1 MMLAGRQRTATR
13 VRRSSTL
20 ASSSVLLASLL
31 LLAPAGRAAA
41 APSSASSLPLPA
53 AAKASS
59 PSAAAS
65 TAGLALFDRRELPG
79 PAETSKLTTEELRRS
94 FLVDTVFVDGALALT
109 AGGAAMDR
117 LIVGGASPAPGA
129 PLSLQR
135 AAGADVTGK
144 ATTAFLARRELA
156 AFNVGPGSAKVT
168 VFAAPANGVNGA
180 SANETFVLAPRE
192 ALYVAA
198 GAPDVVFARADA
210 GAPARVFLASAPC
223 AVSCTASLFLFAA
236 LFDREKRERLLC
248 GCGALETAHSL
259 DTKTPPSR
267 NDHDHNLIT
276 ATTTM
281 TTTTTNK
288 TVALRHEEDIPRRRA
303 AAPARRRERRQRAHA
318 LLVRD
323 AGARAVVPADARR
336 DAAQQR
342 LGARIFFGLR
352 RARRRG
358 ACLCPAK

>member
-1 MMLAGRQRTATR
+1 MLASRQRTATR
-13 VRRSSTL
+13 ARCSSAL

-31 LLAPAGRAAA
+31 LLAPVGRAAA

-65 TAGLALFDRRELPG
+65 AAGLALFDRRELPG

-117 LIVGGASPAPGA
+117 LIVGGASPAAGA

-144 ATTAFLARRELA
+144 ASTAFLARRELA

-168 VFAAPANGVNGA
+168 VVAPAAANGANGA

-198 GAPDVVFARADA
+198 GAPDVVIARADA

-236 LFDREKRERLLC
+236 LFDREKRARLLC
-248 GCGALETAHSL
+248 GCGALETVHSL

-267 NDHDHNLIT
+267 NHHDHNLIT

-281 TTTTTNK
+281 TTTTTTNSR
-288 TVALRHEEDIPRRRA
+288 ASRRRRSPSPTRCRASA
-303 AAPARRRERRQRAHA
+303 ATRAPPTCARSTRT
-318 LLVRD
+318 
-323 AGARAVVPADARR
+323 
-336 DAAQQR
+336 
-342 LGARIFFGLR
+342 
-352 RARRRG
+352 
-358 ACLCPAK
+358 